1 MLKMAIEEHTLAAPK
16 SVSRMTSR
24 QKGKKGK
31 PSYVPPGLSEQED
44 LYIKAL
50 EEELIEQRLRV
61 KLYQRVLSQASEE
74 LGIDIL
80 KKIGV
85 HRSGP

>member
-1 MLKMAIEEHTLAAPK
+1 MATEEHILAAPK
-16 SVSRMTSR
+16 SASRMTSR

-31 PSYVPPGLSEQED
+31 PSYVLPGLSEQEH
-44 LYIKAL
+44 LYIQAL
-50 EEELIEQRLRV
+50 EQELIEQRLRV